1 MLDTL
6 FQMSAQTPIGLWV
19 ILILAS
25 LGTYAWR
32 ALGVLLSGRLHEGSP
47 MFRWVSCVTYAMVA
61 ALVVRI
67 IVLPIGVLATLGQLA
82 LTRAYSRSSALLVA
96 SLQYSGIVFAALY
109 GLVLFG
115 DQIALS
121 GWAGIAMI
129 IASGLAAT
137 ALRHRAMPSA
147 PVEEH

>member
-19 ILILAS
+19 ILVLAS

-67 IVLPIGVLATLGQLA
+67 IVLPIGVLAQVPLSYRLLA
-82 LTRAYSRSSALLVA
+82 SGSALAIMWLKKDGLVA
-96 SLQYSGIVFAALY
+96 AIVTGTSMMA
-109 GLVLFG
+109 VLAWWG
-115 DQIALS
+115 
-121 GWAGIAMI
+121 
-129 IASGLAAT
+129 
-137 ALRHRAMPSA
+137 
-147 PVEEH
+147 

>member
-67 IVLPIGVLATLGQLA
+67 IVLPIGVLAQ
-82 LTRAYSRSSALLVA
+82 VP
-96 SLQYSGIVFAALY
+96 
-109 GLVLFG
+109 
-115 DQIALS
+115 LS
-121 GWAGIAMI
+121 YR
-129 IASGLAAT
+129 LAAT
-137 ALRHRAMPSA
+137 GTALAIVWFKKEGFVPAIVTGTLLISLLSWLG
-147 PVEEH
+147 